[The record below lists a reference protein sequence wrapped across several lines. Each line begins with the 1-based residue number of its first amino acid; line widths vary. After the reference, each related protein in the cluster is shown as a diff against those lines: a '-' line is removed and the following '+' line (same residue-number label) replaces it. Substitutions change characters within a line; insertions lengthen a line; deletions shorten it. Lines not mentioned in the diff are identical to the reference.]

1 MDKIKWQP
9 VDRYNSPQWR
19 YDGIARP
26 MSNYGG
32 FDEIETKTTHTK
44 SKTLS
49 ELKKSY
55 DLKSFGLWSKDIPDI
70 NKLNVGDII
79 ELPHYVGEIYYG
91 DGYRNSGS
99 VDLIV
104 KELRTIT
111 ETKVVESSNGSK
123 RTYKSSR
130 KVIAVE
136 YHSGTKFYN
145 LFRSSK
151 RKQYGSYYRTQQ
163 KKTLW
168 LDQRGLLK
176 LFLMDGGLC
185 PLIRNQQSCEVCDN

>member
-1 MDKIKWQP
+1 MKEKAKW
-9 VDRYNSPQWR
+9 VSTGLWDRDPISYPISVYLGDTEVITQ
-19 YDGIARP
+19 
-26 MSNYGG
+26 
-32 FDEIETKTTHTK
+32 TKHNK
-44 SKTLS
+44 SQTLNQ
-49 ELKKSY
+49 LKRDF
-55 DLKSFGLWSKDIPDI
+55 DLKSFGLWDKNIPDI
-70 NKLNVGDII
+70 TEIQVGDTFTI
-79 ELPHYVGEIYYG
+79 PHYIGNTYYG
-91 DGYRNSGS
+91 DGDKQTGS
-99 VDLIV
+99 VELKV

-111 ETKVVESSNGSK
+111 ESKTVTSSTGAKSTYNNSRVV
-123 RTYKSSR
+123 
-130 KVIAVE
+130 VAVE